1 MPSRGRFRVKTLK
14 EKIIPA
20 EKLEKLERVIVFG
33 DINITVHCIQELL
46 KRGIPVTFLSKVGE
60 YFGSLEATNNVDI
73 KRQRLQFE
81 KSGNKDFC
89 LAMSKIFIKGKMK
102 MKDQFGR
109 EINYL
114 RLSVTDN
121 CNLRCI
127 YCMPENLK
135 NESDNNNLTINEYYR
150 TVGILAKLGIQKVRI
165 TGGEPLTRKGI
176 DELIGKINTI
186 PEIKEI
192 AITTNGILLDT
203 YLDNFIKDGVTSL
216 NISIDSVN
224 KENFN
229 KITRGGDL
237 CRVTESLRKARD
249 NGIKIKLNTVI
260 IKGSNDHEISD
271 LVKFAIENNVDIRFI
286 ELMPIGCAR
295 NLKGMKSQ
303 EIIEFLK
310 KNSNIKVEENRIESH
325 KINEELRAGP
335 AQYYNISGT
344 ATRIGFIS
352 PLSSCFCDECNR
364 IRVTSDGKMKQCLY
378 YRGNID
384 LKELF
389 RTENITD
396 EELIK
401 ILEREIYTKNR
412 KHEFNDYKKHNE
424 KREERIMSS
433 IGG

>member
-1 MPSRGRFRVKTLK
+1 
-14 EKIIPA
+14 
-20 EKLEKLERVIVFG
+20 
-33 DINITVHCIQELL
+33 
-46 KRGIPVTFLSKVGE
+46 
-60 YFGSLEATNNVDI
+60 
-73 KRQRLQFE
+73 
-81 KSGNKDFC
+81 
-89 LAMSKIFIKGKMK
+89 

-127 YCMPENLK
+127 YCMPEDSK

-150 TVGILAKLGIQKVRI
+150 TVEILAKLGIRKVRI

-412 KHEFNDYKKHNE
+412 KHEFNDYKKHNK

>member
-1 MPSRGRFRVKTLK
+1 
-14 EKIIPA
+14 
-20 EKLEKLERVIVFG
+20 
-33 DINITVHCIQELL
+33 
-46 KRGIPVTFLSKVGE
+46 
-60 YFGSLEATNNVDI
+60 
-73 KRQRLQFE
+73 
-81 KSGNKDFC
+81 
-89 LAMSKIFIKGKMK
+89 

-127 YCMPENLK
+127 YCMPEDLK
-135 NESDNNNLTINEYYR
+135 NESDDNNLTINEYYR

-424 KREERIMSS
+424 KREERIMRS

>member
-1 MPSRGRFRVKTLK
+1 M
-14 EKIIPA
+14 
-20 EKLEKLERVIVFG
+20 
-33 DINITVHCIQELL
+33 
-46 KRGIPVTFLSKVGE
+46 
-60 YFGSLEATNNVDI
+60 
-73 KRQRLQFE
+73 
-81 KSGNKDFC
+81 
-89 LAMSKIFIKGKMK
+89 
-102 MKDQFGR
+102 
-109 EINYL
+109 
-114 RLSVTDN
+114 
-121 CNLRCI
+121 
-127 YCMPENLK
+127 
-135 NESDNNNLTINEYYR
+135 
-150 TVGILAKLGIQKVRI
+150 
-165 TGGEPLTRKGI
+165 
-176 DELIGKINTI
+176 IGKINTI

-237 CRVTESLRKARD
+237 YRVTESLKKARD

-310 KNSNIKVEENRIESH
+310 KNSDIKVEENRIESH

-344 ATRIGFIS
+344 GTRIGFIS

>member
-1 MPSRGRFRVKTLK
+1 
-14 EKIIPA
+14 
-20 EKLEKLERVIVFG
+20 
-33 DINITVHCIQELL
+33 
-46 KRGIPVTFLSKVGE
+46 
-60 YFGSLEATNNVDI
+60 
-73 KRQRLQFE
+73 
-81 KSGNKDFC
+81 
-89 LAMSKIFIKGKMK
+89 

-127 YCMPENLK
+127 YCMPEDSK

-150 TVGILAKLGIQKVRI
+150 TVEILAKLGIRKVRI

-325 KINEELRAGP
+325 KINEELRVGP

-424 KREERIMSS
+424 KREERTMSS

>member
-1 MPSRGRFRVKTLK
+1 
-14 EKIIPA
+14 
-20 EKLEKLERVIVFG
+20 
-33 DINITVHCIQELL
+33 
-46 KRGIPVTFLSKVGE
+46 
-60 YFGSLEATNNVDI
+60 
-73 KRQRLQFE
+73 
-81 KSGNKDFC
+81 
-89 LAMSKIFIKGKMK
+89 

-135 NESDNNNLTINEYYR
+135 NESDNNNLTIDEYYR
-150 TVGILAKLGIQKVRI
+150 TVEILAKLGIRKVRI

-203 YLDNFIKDGVTSL
+203 YLDKFIKDGVTSL

-237 CRVTESLRKARD
+237 YRVTESLKKARD

-310 KNSNIKVEENRIESH
+310 KNSDIKVEENRIESH

-344 ATRIGFIS
+344 GTRIGFIS

-389 RTENITD
+389 RNENITD

-424 KREERIMSS
+424 KREERIMNS

>member
-1 MPSRGRFRVKTLK
+1 
-14 EKIIPA
+14 
-20 EKLEKLERVIVFG
+20 
-33 DINITVHCIQELL
+33 
-46 KRGIPVTFLSKVGE
+46 
-60 YFGSLEATNNVDI
+60 
-73 KRQRLQFE
+73 
-81 KSGNKDFC
+81 
-89 LAMSKIFIKGKMK
+89 

-127 YCMPENLK
+127 YCMPEDSK

-150 TVGILAKLGIQKVRI
+150 TVEILAKLGIQKVRI

-237 CRVTESLRKARD
+237 YRVTESLKKARD

-271 LVKFAIENNVDIRFI
+271 LVKFAIANNVDIRFI

-310 KNSNIKVEENRIESH
+310 KNSDIKVEENRIESH

-424 KREERIMSS
+424 KREERIMNS

>member
-1 MPSRGRFRVKTLK
+1 
-14 EKIIPA
+14 
-20 EKLEKLERVIVFG
+20 
-33 DINITVHCIQELL
+33 
-46 KRGIPVTFLSKVGE
+46 
-60 YFGSLEATNNVDI
+60 
-73 KRQRLQFE
+73 
-81 KSGNKDFC
+81 
-89 LAMSKIFIKGKMK
+89 

-135 NESDNNNLTINEYYR
+135 NVSDDNNLTINEYYR
-150 TVGILAKLGIQKVRI
+150 TVEILAKLGIQKVRI

-203 YLDNFIKDGVTSL
+203 YLDKFIKDGVTSL

-237 CRVTESLRKARD
+237 YRVTESLKKARD

-389 RTENITD
+389 RNENITD

-401 ILEREIYTKNR
+401 ILERQKTGNMSLMIIKNTM
-412 KHEFNDYKKHNE
+412 KKE
-424 KREERIMSS
+424 KKEL
-433 IGG
+433 

>member
-1 MPSRGRFRVKTLK
+1 
-14 EKIIPA
+14 
-20 EKLEKLERVIVFG
+20 
-33 DINITVHCIQELL
+33 
-46 KRGIPVTFLSKVGE
+46 
-60 YFGSLEATNNVDI
+60 
-73 KRQRLQFE
+73 
-81 KSGNKDFC
+81 
-89 LAMSKIFIKGKMK
+89 

-127 YCMPENLK
+127 YCMPEDSK

-150 TVGILAKLGIQKVRI
+150 TVEILAKLGIRKVRI

-203 YLDNFIKDGVTSL
+203 YLDKFIKDGVTSL

-237 CRVTESLRKARD
+237 YRVTESLKKARD

-310 KNSNIKVEENRIESH
+310 KNSDIKVEENRIESH

-364 IRVTSDGKMKQCLY
+364 IRVTSDGKIKQCL
-378 YRGNID
+378 
-384 LKELF
+384 
-389 RTENITD
+389 
-396 EELIK
+396 
-401 ILEREIYTKNR
+401 
-412 KHEFNDYKKHNE
+412 
-424 KREERIMSS
+424 
-433 IGG
+433 

>member
-1 MPSRGRFRVKTLK
+1 
-14 EKIIPA
+14 
-20 EKLEKLERVIVFG
+20 
-33 DINITVHCIQELL
+33 
-46 KRGIPVTFLSKVGE
+46 
-60 YFGSLEATNNVDI
+60 
-73 KRQRLQFE
+73 
-81 KSGNKDFC
+81 
-89 LAMSKIFIKGKMK
+89 

-127 YCMPENLK
+127 YCMPEDSK

-150 TVGILAKLGIQKVRI
+150 TVEILAKLGIRKVRI

-186 PEIKEI
+186 PEIEEI

-203 YLDNFIKDGVTSL
+203 YLDNFIKYGVTSL

-224 KENFN
+224 RENFK

-424 KREERIMSS
+424 KRE
-433 IGG
+433 

>member
-1 MPSRGRFRVKTLK
+1 
-14 EKIIPA
+14 
-20 EKLEKLERVIVFG
+20 
-33 DINITVHCIQELL
+33 
-46 KRGIPVTFLSKVGE
+46 
-60 YFGSLEATNNVDI
+60 
-73 KRQRLQFE
+73 
-81 KSGNKDFC
+81 
-89 LAMSKIFIKGKMK
+89 

-109 EINYL
+109 ELNYF
-114 RLSVTDN
+114 RPSVTDT

-127 YCMPENLK
+127 YCMPEDSK

-150 TVGILAKLGIQKVRI
+150 TVEILAKLGIRKVRI

-186 PEIKEI
+186 PEIEEI

-203 YLDNFIKDGVTSL
+203 YLDNFIKYGVTSL

-325 KINEELRAGP
+325 KINEELRVGP

-378 YRGNID
+378 Y
-384 LKELF
+384 
-389 RTENITD
+389 
-396 EELIK
+396 
-401 ILEREIYTKNR
+401 
-412 KHEFNDYKKHNE
+412 
-424 KREERIMSS
+424 
-433 IGG
+433 

>member
-1 MPSRGRFRVKTLK
+1 
-14 EKIIPA
+14 
-20 EKLEKLERVIVFG
+20 
-33 DINITVHCIQELL
+33 
-46 KRGIPVTFLSKVGE
+46 
-60 YFGSLEATNNVDI
+60 
-73 KRQRLQFE
+73 
-81 KSGNKDFC
+81 
-89 LAMSKIFIKGKMK
+89 
-102 MKDQFGR
+102 MKDKFGR

-127 YCMPENLK
+127 YCMPEDSK
-135 NESDNNNLTINEYYR
+135 NESDNNNLTIDEYYR
-150 TVGILAKLGIQKVRI
+150 TVEILAKLGIRKVRI

-186 PEIKEI
+186 PEIEEI

-203 YLDNFIKDGVTSL
+203 YLDNFIKYGVTSL

-224 KENFN
+224 RGNFN

-260 IKGSNDHEISD
+260 IKGLNDHEISD
-271 LVKFAIENNVDIRFI
+271 LVKFAIANNVDIRFI

-310 KNSNIKVEENRIESH
+310 KNSNIKVEENIIESH
-325 KINEELRAGP
+325 KINEELRTGP

-344 ATRIGFIS
+344 DIRIGFIS

-364 IRVTSDGKMKQCLY
+364 IRVISDGKIKQCLY
-378 YRGNID
+378 YKGNVD
-384 LKELF
+384 LKKLF

>member
-1 MPSRGRFRVKTLK
+1 
-14 EKIIPA
+14 
-20 EKLEKLERVIVFG
+20 
-33 DINITVHCIQELL
+33 
-46 KRGIPVTFLSKVGE
+46 
-60 YFGSLEATNNVDI
+60 
-73 KRQRLQFE
+73 
-81 KSGNKDFC
+81 
-89 LAMSKIFIKGKMK
+89 
-102 MKDQFGR
+102 
-109 EINYL
+109 
-114 RLSVTDN
+114 
-121 CNLRCI
+121 
-127 YCMPENLK
+127 MPENLK
-135 NESDNNNLTINEYYR
+135 NVSDDNNLTINEYYR
-150 TVGILAKLGIQKVRI
+150 TVEILAKLGIQKVRI

-176 DELIGKINTI
+176 DV
-186 PEIKEI
+186 
-192 AITTNGILLDT
+192 TTNGILLDT
-203 YLDNFIKDGVTSL
+203 YLDKFIKDGVTSL

-237 CRVTESLRKARD
+237 YRVTESLKKARD

-389 RTENITD
+389 RNENITD

>member
-1 MPSRGRFRVKTLK
+1 MININYRLAIKDDLQTVSNIHISEFPEYFLTLLGEK
-14 EKIIPA
+14 LVYKFYESYYKNQNILVVAEKNKKII
-20 EKLEKLERVIVFG
+20 G
-33 DINITVHCIQELL
+33 
-46 KRGIPVTFLSKVGE
+46 
-60 YFGSLEATNNVDI
+60 
-73 KRQRLQFE
+73 
-81 KSGNKDFC
+81 
-89 LAMSKIFIKGKMK
+89 FILG
-102 MKDQFGR
+102 
-109 EINYL
+109 
-114 RLSVTDN
+114 TDN
-121 CNLRCI
+121 
-127 YCMPENLK
+127 
-135 NESDNNNLTINEYYR
+135 S
-150 TVGILAKLGIQKVRI
+150 LAR
-165 TGGEPLTRKGI
+165 ER
-176 DELIGKINTI
+176 
-186 PEIKEI
+186 
-192 AITTNGILLDT
+192 
-203 YLDNFIKDGVTSL
+203 FF
-216 NISIDSVN
+216 

-237 CRVTESLRKARD
+237 YRVTESLKKARD

-271 LVKFAIENNVDIRFI
+271 LVKFAIANNVDIRFI

-310 KNSNIKVEENRIESH
+310 KNSDIKVEENIIESH
-325 KINEELRAGP
+325 KINEKLRTGP

-344 ATRIGFIS
+344 DIRIGFIS

-364 IRVTSDGKMKQCLY
+364 IRVTSDGKIKQCLY
-378 YRGNID
+378 YKGNVD
-384 LKELF
+384 LKKLF

>member
-1 MPSRGRFRVKTLK
+1 
-14 EKIIPA
+14 
-20 EKLEKLERVIVFG
+20 
-33 DINITVHCIQELL
+33 
-46 KRGIPVTFLSKVGE
+46 
-60 YFGSLEATNNVDI
+60 
-73 KRQRLQFE
+73 
-81 KSGNKDFC
+81 
-89 LAMSKIFIKGKMK
+89 

-127 YCMPENLK
+127 YCMPEDSK

-150 TVGILAKLGIQKVRI
+150 TVEILAKLGIRKVRI

-310 KNSNIKVEENRIESH
+310 KNSNIKVEENRIDSH

-412 KHEFNDYKKHNE
+412 KHEFNDYKKHNK